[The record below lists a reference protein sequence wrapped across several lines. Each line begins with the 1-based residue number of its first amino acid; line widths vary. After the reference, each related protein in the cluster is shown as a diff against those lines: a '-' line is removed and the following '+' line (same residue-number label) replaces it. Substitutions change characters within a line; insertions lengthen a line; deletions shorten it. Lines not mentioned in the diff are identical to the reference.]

1 MLPLDDVL
9 VLEIGSSISSSYC
22 CKILADYGA
31 NIVKI
36 ETIDG
41 DSIRNEEPFITDSSN
56 DDHSTLFLSLNTG
69 KKSISVDFDS
79 EKSIDIIV
87 QLAQKADV
95 IIDGTSPG
103 FLETK
108 GVLFSD
114 LLEIN
119 PSLIITSITPY
130 GQSGPNSNWNWSQ
143 ISLEA
148 YGGNMYVSGDY
159 DGEPMSFGVPLFQYV
174 AGQVALSSTMMALL
188 SVDRYGG
195 QYIDISI
202 AEVVTSCIPYSLQ
215 YYTYTGAI
223 WGRGPKDRLLFGVDL
238 WPASNGHVGLSVI
251 RSTDFEEIAA
261 FLGVPEMYEDKFSTP
276 QGREE
281 NYEELKSLYLNR
293 LQELDKDEFFHEAH
307 AWRLMASREL
317 TPKELLHCEQLIERD
332 YFTNIDHGIL
342 SGLPHVSN
350 ILGLNKTKGI
360 PKEGAPFLG
369 QHSEDILTT
378 ILNFESDVIKDMK
391 DKGIIK

>member
-1 MLPLDDVL
+1 MLPLKDVL
-9 VLEIGSSISSSYC
+9 ILEIGSSISGSYC

-69 KKSISVDFDS
+69 KKSISVDFDN

-95 IIDGTSPG
+95 IIDGTTPG

-108 GVLFSD
+108 GLIFSD
-114 LLEIN
+114 LLERN
-119 PSLIITSITPY
+119 PSLVITSITPY
-130 GQSGPNSNWNWSQ
+130 GQSGPYSNWEWSQ

-148 YGGNMYVSGDY
+148 FGGNMYVSGDY

-188 SVDRYGG
+188 SADRFGG
-195 QYIDISI
+195 QYIDVSI
-202 AEVVTSCIPYSLQ
+202 AEVVTSCIPYALQ
-215 YYTYTGAI
+215 YYTYTGAV

-261 FLGVPEMYEDKFSTP
+261 FLGVSEMYEDKFSTP

-293 LQELDKDEFFHEAH
+293 LQEIDKDEFFHEAH

-317 TPKELLHCEQLIERD
+317 NPKELLQCEQLMERD
-332 YFTNIDHGIL
+332 YFTNIGHGT
-342 SGLPHVSN
+342 LPELPYVSN
-350 ILGLNKTKGI
+350 VLGLNKTKGI
-360 PKEGAPFLG
+360 PKEGAPLLG
-369 QHSEDILTT
+369 LHSEDILTT
-378 ILNFESDVIKDMK
+378 ILNFDSDVVQDLK